1 MITLKDLDRTLVEL
15 KGFHKKSPFCPKK
28 NMLSYRLSKMSSQY
42 RGGVIER
49 IIRDYYRKAG
59 KKVAYFSG
67 NCPFDMIVN
76 GYKVEVKSALA
87 KISIVRGQVRYSY
100 NFKHICPKNFHK
112 LVMVF
117 VSPEGVQVRVMNSET
132 VSKYTGSK
140 KTHKNLYISKRILG
154 KVLVA

>member
-49 IIRDYYRKAG
+49 MIRDYYRKKG
-59 KKVAYFSG
+59 KRVVYFSG
-67 NCPFDMIVN
+67 TYPFDMIVN
-76 GYKVEVKSALA
+76 GLKVEVKSALA
-87 KISIVRGQVRYSY
+87 KVAVVRGRVNYTY

-117 VSPEGVQVRVMNSET
+117 VSPEGVQVRVMDSRT
-132 VSKYTGSK
+132 VAKYTGTK
-140 KTHKNLYISKRILG
+140 IAHKNLYISKKILG
-154 KVLVA
+154 KVLAA